1 MTSNRNNIKKKW
13 LSSNIHCSDSLAGHV
28 YNSITLFLSILIN
41 QNTLKVFRDDYQK
54 YIIIVHKKQ
63 HLQSLNFRV
72 IGIGIST

>member
-13 LSSNIHCSDSLAGHV
+13 LSSNIHCLDSLAGHV

-41 QNTLKVFRDDYQK
+41 QNTLKLFKDDYQK

-63 HLQSLNFRV
+63 TLAKFEF
-72 IGIGIST
+72 